1 MSKIDFLCQKQATK
15 VWSKS
20 LSNCLIW
27 CIFRWQHL
35 YTPHTKKITTILKKK
50 QMYGRRPY
58 TNFQL
63 NIYSVVTII
72 DRPPLPLNKKCF
84 PLPKK
89 TPKIMTEGYRKIFS
103 YFQFKKIMLLPNT
116 TKLYTTKVNQRKNN
130 DSLYAFFIPI

>member
-1 MSKIDFLCQKQATK
+1 
-15 VWSKS
+15 
-20 LSNCLIW
+20 
-27 CIFRWQHL
+27 
-35 YTPHTKKITTILKKK
+35 
-50 QMYGRRPY
+50 MYGRRPY

-63 NIYSVVTII
+63 NVGLYSVVTII
-72 DRPPLPLNKKCF
+72 DRPPPPPPPLNKKCF

-89 TPKIMTEGYRKIFS
+89 KNPKIMTEGYRKIFS